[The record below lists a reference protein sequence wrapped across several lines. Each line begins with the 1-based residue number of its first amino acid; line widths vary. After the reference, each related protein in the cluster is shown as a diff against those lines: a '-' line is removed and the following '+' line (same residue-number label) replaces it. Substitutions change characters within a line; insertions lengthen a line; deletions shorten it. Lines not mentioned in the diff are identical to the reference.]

1 MPIAYTKTKDQILN
15 QMLQSLQKNS
25 GITAVHPG
33 AIARAFAE
41 AIAVEVG
48 DLYQALKFSVD
59 QTSLATAKGRALDL
73 IGELYS
79 VRRRNISTEA
89 EQERSSYNIEFYIS
103 TPQSGDITI
112 PKDTLIFNDVTSFST
127 QQYEYKLVQDVTII
141 AGTTRVFGRVIA
153 NFEGNDFTAAVATL
167 TKHNF
172 TAIDGTLVF
181 CSNPKEVYSM
191 MNMESD
197 ELFRLRISRSI
208 KESSYGTNES
218 LRLNALGIQGVR
230 DVRVRESSYGLGSC
244 DIIVVPESQR
254 IDAGLVQSVLQTLSA
269 KKPVGIKLNI
279 RMADR
284 IPVNV
289 VANIVVPSG
298 LSQQVLTAVET
309 QAALFTKRYLNS
321 MTIGSSLSFG
331 DIESQIRSS
340 SDFIKSVNI
349 LSISANGQEVPK
361 GMFRI
366 NSDKEYMIAGS
377 VSVFSVIISS

>member
-15 QMLQSLQKNS
+15 QMLQSLQRNS

-59 QTSLATAKGRALDL
+59 QTSLSTAKGRALDL

-89 EQERSSYNIEFYIS
+89 EQDRSSYNIEFF
-103 TPQSGDITI
+103 TQAPQSGDIVI

-127 QQYEYKLVQDVTII
+127 QQYEYRLVEDVVIL
-141 AGTTRVFGRVIA
+141 AGTERVFGRVVA
-153 NFEGNDFTAAVATL
+153 NFEGNDFTAATGTL

-172 TAIDGTLVF
+172 TSLDGTLVF
-181 CSNPKEVYSM
+181 CINPKEVYSM

-197 ELFRLRISRSI
+197 DLFRLRISRSI

-244 DIIVVPESQR
+244 DVIVVPESQR
-254 IDAGLVQSVLQTLSA
+254 IDAGLVQNVLQTLST

-279 RMADR
+279 RMAER
-284 IPVNV
+284 VPINV
-289 VANIVVPSG
+289 VVNIVVPSG
-298 LSQQVLTAVET
+298 VSQQVLTAIET
-309 QAALFTKRYLNS
+309 QASLFTKRYLNS
-321 MTIGSSLSFG
+321 MTIGSSISFG

-349 LSISANGQEVPK
+349 LSVSANGEEVPK
-361 GMFRI
+361 GIFRI

-377 VSVFSVIISS
+377 VSVFSVIIS

>member
-1 MPIAYTKTKDQILN
+1 M
-15 QMLQSLQKNS
+15 
-25 GITAVHPG
+25 
-33 AIARAFAE
+33 
-41 AIAVEVG
+41 
-48 DLYQALKFSVD
+48 
-59 QTSLATAKGRALDL
+59 ATAKGRALDL

-79 VRRRNISTEA
+79 VRRRTISTEA
-89 EQERSSYNIEFYIS
+89 EQDRSSYNIEFYIS
-103 TPQSGDITI
+103 TPQASDIVI

-127 QQYEYKLVQDVTII
+127 QQYEYKLVQDIVIL
-141 AGTTRVFGRVIA
+141 AGTTRVFGRVVA
-153 NFEGNDFTAAVATL
+153 NFEGNDFTAAIATL

-172 TAIDGTLVF
+172 TALDGTLVF

-197 ELFRLRISRSI
+197 DLFRLRISRSI

-284 IPVNV
+284 VPVNII
-289 VANIVVPSG
+289 ANIVVPAG

-321 MTIGSSLSFG
+321 MTIGSSMSFG

-349 LSISANGQEVPK
+349 LSVSANGQEIPK
-361 GMFRI
+361 GIFRI

-377 VSVFSVIISS
+377 VSVFSVIIS

>member
-59 QTSLATAKGRALDL
+59 QTSLSTAKGRALDL

-79 VRRRNISTEA
+79 VRRRNISA
-89 EQERSSYNIEFYIS
+89 ESEQDRSSYNIEFYIS
-103 TPQSGDITI
+103 TPQAFDIVIT
-112 PKDTLIFNDVTSFST
+112 KDTLVFNDVTSFST
-127 QQYEYKLVQDVTII
+127 NQYEYKLVEQVVII
-141 AGTTRVFGRVIA
+141 AGTTRVFGRVIP
-153 NFEGNDFTAAVATL
+153 NFESNDFTASVATL
-167 TKHNF
+167 VKHNF
-172 TAIDGTLVF
+172 SSPDGTLVF
-181 CSNPKEVYSM
+181 CSNPKDVYSM

-197 ELFRLRISRSI
+197 DLFRLRISRSI

-218 LRLNALGIQGVR
+218 LRLNALGIAGVR

-244 DIIVVPESQR
+244 DVIVVPESQR
-254 IDAGLVQSVLQTLSA
+254 VDAALVQNVLQTLSV

-279 RMADR
+279 RMAER
-284 IPVNV
+284 VAINV
-289 VANIVVPSG
+289 AVNIVVPSG
-298 LSQQVLTAVET
+298 VSQQVLTAVEA
-309 QAALFTKRYLNS
+309 QASLFVKRYLNS
-321 MTIGSSLSFG
+321 MTIGSTMSFG

-349 LSISANGQEVPK
+349 LSVSANGQEVPK
-361 GMFRI
+361 GVFRI
-366 NSDKEYMIAGS
+366 NSDKQYMIAGS
-377 VSVFSVIISS
+377 VSVFSVIIS

>member
-59 QTSLATAKGRALDL
+59 QTSLSTAKGRALDL

-79 VRRRNISTEA
+79 VRRRNISA
-89 EQERSSYNIEFYIS
+89 ESEQDRSSYNIEFYIS
-103 TPQSGDITI
+103 TAQSSDILI

-127 QQYEYKLVQDVTII
+127 KQYEYKLVQDVVIL
-141 AGTTRVFGRVIA
+141 AGTTRVFGRVIP
-153 NFEGNDFTAAVATL
+153 NFESNDFTASVATL
-167 TKHNF
+167 TKHNYVS
-172 TAIDGTLVF
+172 TDGTLVF
-181 CSNPKEVYSM
+181 CSNPKDVYSM

-197 ELFRLRISRSI
+197 DLFRLRISRSI

-218 LRLNALGIQGVR
+218 LRLNALAIPGVR

-244 DIIVVPESQR
+244 DVIVVPEAQR
-254 IDAGLVQSVLQTLSA
+254 IDAGLVQTVLQNLSA

-279 RMADR
+279 RMAER
-284 IPVNV
+284 VPINV
-289 VANIVVPSG
+289 AVNIVVPSG
-298 LSQQVLTAVET
+298 ISQQVLTAVET
-309 QAALFTKRYLNS
+309 QASLFVKRYLNS
-321 MTIGSSLSFG
+321 MTIGSSMSFG

-349 LSISANGQEVPK
+349 LSVSANGQEVPK
-361 GMFRI
+361 GVFRI

-377 VSVFSVIISS
+377 VSVFSVIIS

>member
-59 QTSLATAKGRALDL
+59 QTSLSTAKGRALDL

-79 VRRRNISTEA
+79 VRRRNISA
-89 EQERSSYNIEFYIS
+89 ESEQDRSSYNIEFYIS
-103 TPQSGDITI
+103 TPQAFDIVIT
-112 PKDTLIFNDVTSFST
+112 KDTLVFNDVTSFST
-127 QQYEYKLVQDVTII
+127 NQYEYKLVEQVVII
-141 AGTTRVFGRVIA
+141 AGTTRVFGRVIP
-153 NFEGNDFTAAVATL
+153 NFESNDFTASVATL
-167 TKHNF
+167 VKHNF
-172 TAIDGTLVF
+172 SSPDGTLVF
-181 CSNPKEVYSM
+181 CSNPKDVYSM

-197 ELFRLRISRSI
+197 DLFRLRISRSI

-218 LRLNALGIQGVR
+218 LRLNALGIAGVR

-244 DIIVVPESQR
+244 DVIVVPESQR
-254 IDAGLVQSVLQTLSA
+254 VDAALVQNVLQTLSV

-279 RMADR
+279 RMAER
-284 IPVNV
+284 VAINV
-289 VANIVVPSG
+289 AVNIVVPSG
-298 LSQQVLTAVET
+298 VSQQVLTAVEA
-309 QAALFTKRYLNS
+309 QASLFVKRYLNS
-321 MTIGSSLSFG
+321 MTIGSAMSFG

-349 LSISANGQEVPK
+349 LSVSANGQEVPK
-361 GMFRI
+361 GVFRI
-366 NSDKEYMIAGS
+366 NSDKQYMIAGS
-377 VSVFSVIISS
+377 VSVFSVIIS

>member
-59 QTSLATAKGRALDL
+59 QTSLSTAKGRALDL

-79 VRRRNISTEA
+79 VRRRNISA
-89 EQERSSYNIEFYIS
+89 ESEQDRSSYNIEFYIS
-103 TPQSGDITI
+103 TAQSSDILI
-112 PKDTLIFNDVTSFST
+112 PKNTLIFNDVTSFST
-127 QQYEYKLVQDVTII
+127 KQYEYKLVQDVVIL
-141 AGTTRVFGRVIA
+141 AGTTRVFGRVIP
-153 NFEGNDFTAAVATL
+153 NFESNDFTASVATL
-167 TKHNF
+167 TKHNYVS
-172 TAIDGTLVF
+172 TDGTLVF
-181 CSNPKEVYSM
+181 CSNPKDVYSM

-197 ELFRLRISRSI
+197 DLFRLRISRSI

-218 LRLNALGIQGVR
+218 LRLNALAIPGVR

-244 DIIVVPESQR
+244 DVIVVPEAQR
-254 IDAGLVQSVLQTLSA
+254 IDAGLVQTVLQNLSA

-279 RMADR
+279 RMAER
-284 IPVNV
+284 VPINV
-289 VANIVVPSG
+289 AVNIVVPSG
-298 LSQQVLTAVET
+298 ISQQVLTAVET
-309 QAALFTKRYLNS
+309 QASLFVKRYLNS
-321 MTIGSSLSFG
+321 MTIGSSMSSG

-349 LSISANGQEVPK
+349 LSVSANGQEVPK
-361 GMFRI
+361 GVFRI

-377 VSVFSVIISS
+377 VSVFSVIIS